1 MVMKSRKMRG
11 VAHVTRMINANGIFV
26 GRKTI
31 GRPRSR
37 WKYIL

>member
-1 MVMKSRKMRG
+1 
-11 VAHVTRMINANGIFV
+11 MINANGIFV

-37 WKYIL
+37 WKYILILKGEG